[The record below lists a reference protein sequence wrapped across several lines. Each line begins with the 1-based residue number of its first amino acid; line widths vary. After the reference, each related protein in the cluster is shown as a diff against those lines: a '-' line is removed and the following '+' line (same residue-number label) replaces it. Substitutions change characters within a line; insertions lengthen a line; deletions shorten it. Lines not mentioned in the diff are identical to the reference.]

1 MASETIRED
10 TYRPADQLSAD
21 AIADAERRFAPVA
34 VEALIGEVVEIAYNG
49 IKRQVRVDPNG
60 RVVAENPVSDDGW
73 SRRGTFGRRRGLLGG
88 QRSRRWAEGGPGR
101 AAAGAAYPT
110 TADDPG

>member
-1 MASETIRED
+1 LASETIRED

-49 IKRQVRVDPNG
+49 IKRQVRVDANG
-60 RVVAENPVSDDGW
+60 RVAANAEPRHRGW
-73 SRRGTFGRRRGLLGG
+73 VVKRRTFAGDAKAFMAAKRARVGLLPR
-88 QRSRRWAEGGPGR
+88 Q
-101 AAAGAAYPT
+101 
-110 TADDPG
+110 